1 MKSNYPKWSELP
13 EIDLYLDQVLL
24 YVNQVGKAN
33 QQDEKGLT
41 ASMINNYVKHGHLE
55 KPVKKKYNRKQVA
68 RLIVITALK
77 NVFSI
82 QEISQTLALLT
93 DEDQSQKRY
102 EKMDDLPPVV
112 VSACQTLKLY
122 FQTHELVHALEGE
135 SHEN

>member
-24 YVNQVGKAN
+24 YVNQVG
-33 QQDEKGLT
+33 
-41 ASMINNYVKHGHLE
+41 

-102 EKMDDLPPVV
+102 DDFVACMNGEKMDDLPPVV

>member
-1 MKSNYPKWSELP
+1 M
-13 EIDLYLDQVLL
+13 YLDQVLL

-102 EKMDDLPPVV
+102 DDFVACMNGEKMDDLHCGCLSLPNAKIIFSNP
-112 VSACQTLKLY
+112 
-122 FQTHELVHALEGE
+122 
-135 SHEN
+135 